1 MRKKERCEFVLCGV
15 REGVKSFS
23 TMASLS
29 VFKLQTIM
37 FKIISKPRFK
47 NRKMK
52 PRQVSTLRMGIF
64 TPKRDYRVDYGEMT
78 SVVAT
83 SRAQQFCLLLGKLLV
98 VVKALSY
105 HLGSRVTN

>member
-1 MRKKERCEFVLCGV
+1 MWGQRGGQIIFNDGKLER
-15 REGVKSFS
+15 
-23 TMASLS
+23 
-29 VFKLQTIM
+29 LQITDNHVQNN
-37 FKIISKPRFK
+37 FETEVE

-52 PRQVSTLRMGIF
+52 LRQVSTLRMGIF
-64 TPKRDYRVDYGEMT
+64 TPKRDYRVGYGEMT

-98 VVKALSY
+98 VVKALSC